1 VRRSRHRRVA
11 SGIALAIAMS
21 FVVLPSAQSA
31 DQSPELSQIDKAI
44 RDINSCLVSKPDPV
58 LDVYYLMDGSGSLAD
73 DNGRPGADPD
83 GIRFDAVEESIAPL
97 AELAASDVE
106 VNVAAG
112 TFGDDASQVL
122 PWTRVNPQDAD
133 SLAAQINSDLRAAF
147 NKENTNWVAG
157 LSLAEQQLEL
167 ARRDGPRCQ
176 TLIWITDGGIYLNSD
191 PQVNADGIVEICG
204 VDPTEFGE
212 AKALGSM
219 FRLRNSGVVVLGIL
233 LSDPKAPNESRTTYF
248 PPIVEG
254 VGPVDAEYFGGDS
267 GQFSC
272 GQVQAGATGA
282 AIPARSPSDLAD
294 ELWAISV
301 CITEE
306 CVPGLGEGLV
316 LDQND
321 EGDWFLPVPGGISTV
336 VLRPRSD
343 SVGIFDPYGQDVCA
357 MGVDCEVR
365 NGTVRLP
372 VLGNPGVWTVSTGQ
386 STSPNA
392 RFLTEIVMD
401 RYESDDLIAGEPAEV
416 VVLPEQAGAP
426 FLVDL
431 FDEVAFNWEFS
442 SDTGK
447 ESQGL
452 VDSDGLLLD
461 FVPDAG
467 GRLTVTLEAVTYPE
481 EIDGIQIP
489 GFSDRRVGFTDL
501 RVRPVGDYPELLGAT
516 EGDRDLVVFPTI
528 EGVGS
533 STAFIEVRGPQE
545 GGGIVCLEAPT
556 VESDPAATEVGRS
569 LTFSTEFDCS
579 TGGGSV
585 SAGEVLR
592 IPIKASVDEQF
603 SGIARGKFNLQLEP
617 SDGGRAFP
625 SSVDFELPSTLQRN
639 DGAAFVAIVALTI
652 LGLVLPY
659 LALLVLAR
667 RQASFSAD
675 LDGSRYAT
683 LPIRVTQEGLASIG
697 EMSVSEYAF
706 VYMNRGG
713 VQREVATAA
722 VTHRIVPPRLWPFAP
737 IKCDAHGPA
746 TSLLV
751 SNLSGDLSPMSP
763 TAPSSQ
769 ALPDVFVAY
778 FERPETPQASAGG
791 SGVSDWDAEQ
801 NPAAV
806 SIDDRV
812 LDGQLV
818 VILPESGNP
827 AEAAERALAKVRVW
841 PRWPEVFNSVKN
853 SSRPLAVNKTAGTDP
868 PPSQAPRH
876 DPLSD
881 W

>member
-1 VRRSRHRRVA
+1 M
-11 SGIALAIAMS
+11 GIALAIAMS
-21 FVVLPSAQSA
+21 LVALPSALSA
-31 DQSPELSQIDKAI
+31 DQSPELSRIDEAI
-44 RDINSCLVSKPDPV
+44 RDINSCLASKPDPI

-97 AELAASDVE
+97 ADLAASDVE

-133 SLAAQINSDLRAAF
+133 SLAAQINSDLRADF
-147 NKENTNWVAG
+147 NRENTNWVAG
-157 LSLAEQQLEL
+157 LNLAEQQLEL

-176 TLIWITDGGIYLNSD
+176 TLIWITDGGIYLGSD
-191 PQVNADGIVEICG
+191 PQVNADGIAEICG
-204 VDPTEFGE
+204 VDPTQFGE

-254 VGPVDAEYFGGDS
+254 VGPVDAEYFDGDS
-267 GQFSC
+267 GQFAC

-282 AIPARSPSDLAD
+282 AIPAQSPSDLAD

-301 CITEE
+301 CIT
-306 CVPGLGEGLV
+306 
-316 LDQND
+316 DQCQSGPFFD
-321 EGDWFLPVPGGISTV
+321 EPLQRDSNGDWILPVPSGVAVAVI
-336 VLRPRSD
+336 RPRTED
-343 SVGIFDPYGQDVCA
+343 IRIIDPSGEVVCESA
-357 MGVDCEVR
+357 EECGLES
-365 NGTVRLP
+365 GSLRLD
-372 VLGNPGVWTVSTGQ
+372 VLGNSGLWLLATTGER
-386 STSPNA
+386 SPLA
-392 RFLTEIVMD
+392 RFLAEVDVALEIPA
-401 RYESDDLIAGEPAEV
+401 DLIAGESADV
-416 VVLPEQAGAP
+416 VAKALQAGQPLRQELYDTIEWEWTFDGDDGETLTGTGNSEGKLQDFAP
-426 FLVDL
+426 
-431 FDEVAFNWEFS
+431 
-442 SDTGK
+442 
-447 ESQGL
+447 
-452 VDSDGLLLD
+452 
-461 FVPDAG
+461 PAG
-467 GRLTVTLEAVTYPE
+467 GQLTVTLKADVAQSEA
-481 EIDGIQIP
+481 DGVVIP
-489 GFSDRRVGFTDL
+489 SVSIESSLGQL
-501 RVRPVGDYPELLGAT
+501 IRVRPVGDYPELLGAT
-516 EGDRDLVVFPTI
+516 EGDRNLVVFPTI

-545 GGGIVCLEAPT
+545 GGGIVCFDAPT

-592 IPIKASVDEQF
+592 IPVKASVDEQF
-603 SGIARGKFNLQLEP
+603 SGIARGKFNVQLEP
-617 SDGGRAFP
+617 SDGGKAYP
-625 SSVDFELPSTLQRN
+625 SSVGFEVPSTLQRN
-639 DGAAFVAIVALTI
+639 DGAAFLTIIVLTI

-659 LALLVLAR
+659 VALLVFAR

-683 LPIRVTQEGLASIG
+683 LPIRLTQEGLASIG
-697 EMSVSEYAF
+697 EMSVSDYAF
-706 VYMNRGG
+706 VYMNRSG
-713 VQREVATAA
+713 VQREIATAA

-737 IKCDAHGPA
+737 IKCDAHGPT

-751 SNLSGDLSPMSP
+751 SNLSGDLSAMGP

-778 FERPETPQASAGG
+778 FEKPETPQVSGG
-791 SGVSDWDAEQ
+791 ESGVGDWNAGPS
-801 NPAAV
+801 PAPV
-806 SIDDRV
+806 TLDERV
-812 LDGQLV
+812 LEGQLV

-827 AEAAERALAKVRVW
+827 TQMAERALAKVRVW
-841 PRWPEVFNSVKN
+841 SRWPEVFNSVKN
-853 SSRPLAVNKTAGTDP
+853 SSRPLAVSKAAGTDP
-868 PPSQAPRH
+868 PPPQAPRH